1 MDDIFFRLAGRTSS
15 VQTSMAV
22 ANLINLLNF
31 NERRKARRE
40 KVVIHLMVPC
50 SYYGFKAL
58 RYAVFGERATII
70 AIRCIGCNVW
80 NLH

>member
-1 MDDIFFRLAGRTSS
+1 
-15 VQTSMAV
+15 MAV
-22 ANLINLLNF
+22 AYLINLFNF
-31 NERRKARRE
+31 NERRKSRRE

-70 AIRCIGCNVW
+70 AIR
-80 NLH
+80 